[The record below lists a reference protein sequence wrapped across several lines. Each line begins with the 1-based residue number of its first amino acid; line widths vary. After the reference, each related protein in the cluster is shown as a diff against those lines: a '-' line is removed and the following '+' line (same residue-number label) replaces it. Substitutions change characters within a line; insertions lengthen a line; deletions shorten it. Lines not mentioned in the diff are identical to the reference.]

1 MASSAG
7 GDGGTV
13 SVWDETF
20 AIAQTRVPLPTAF
33 AVIQDKTEITVIMD
47 QDHLLMDQDHLLM
60 DQVIQVDRDW
70 KLITF
75 DLVIPLQTI
84 GFLAQV
90 TAALANDHIS
100 VCALSSYS
108 TDHIL
113 VKAHTLFKALR
124 KLETPGF
131 TVKTA

>member
-1 MASSAG
+1 MESS
-7 GDGGTV
+7 DSFDSGTV

-20 AIAQTRVPLPTAF
+20 AIAQTTVPFPNAF
-33 AVIQDKTEITVIMD
+33 AVIQDKKEITVIMD
-47 QDHLLMDQDHLLM
+47 QDKLPADK
-60 DQVIQVDRDW
+60 VIQMDRDW

-75 DLVIPLQTI
+75 DLVLPLQTI

-90 TAALANDHIS
+90 TAALADSHIS

-113 VKAHTLFKALR
+113 VKAHTLFQALR
-124 KLETPGF
+124 KLETLGF
-131 TVKTA
+131 KIPPA

>member
-1 MASSAG
+1 MSASAG
-7 GDGGTV
+7 VEGGTV

-20 AIAQTRVPLPTAF
+20 AIAQTQVPFPNAF

-47 QDHLLMDQDHLLM
+47 QDHLPA

-75 DLVIPLQTI
+75 NLVIPLQTI

-90 TAALANDHIS
+90 TAALADDHIS

-113 VKAHTLFKALR
+113 VKAHALPKALR
-124 KLETPGF
+124 TLETLGF
-131 TVKTA
+131 TVNKP

>member
-7 GDGGTV
+7 SDGGTV

-33 AVIQDKTEITVIMD
+33 AVIQDKTEITVI
-47 QDHLLMDQDHLLM
+47 MDQDHLLM

-113 VKAHTLFKALR
+113 VKTHTLLKALR

>member
-1 MASSAG
+1 M
-7 GDGGTV
+7 
-13 SVWDETF
+13 WDETF
-20 AIAQTRVPLPTAF
+20 AIAQTQVPFPNAF

-47 QDHLLMDQDHLLM
+47 QDHLPA

-75 DLVIPLQTI
+75 NLVIPLQTI

-90 TAALANDHIS
+90 TAALADDHIS

-113 VKAHTLFKALR
+113 VKAHALPKALR
-124 KLETPGF
+124 TLETLGF
-131 TVKTA
+131 TVNKP